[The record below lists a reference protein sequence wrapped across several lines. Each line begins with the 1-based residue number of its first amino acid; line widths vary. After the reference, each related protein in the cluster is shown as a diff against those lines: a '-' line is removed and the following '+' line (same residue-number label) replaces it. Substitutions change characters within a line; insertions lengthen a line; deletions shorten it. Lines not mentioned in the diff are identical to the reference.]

1 MNIEQFKFPGG
12 EVHVRLVD
20 TEDYNTSIP
29 VTISARI
36 RCSDDIMTLLLQ
48 TDALRRAGWK
58 DIDLLMPY
66 VPYARQDRVMVP
78 GEPLSAKVF
87 CDLINTQGYRCVEIW
102 DPHSDVTPALLNNCK
117 VVAQHALLCDM
128 LEDTLDTRSHKT
140 VLVCPD
146 AGARKKILAAGKALG
161 LTNIV
166 YADKKRDVETG
177 RITGTVISDAP
188 EDWPLDADHLIVDDI
203 ADGGATFIELAKV
216 LRERDV
222 TGPISLYVTHGIF
235 SKGFEPFEGLIDNIY
250 MANSWHRKEVLEAVN
265 ARGKVQVTSAWPDES
280 GILF

>member
-1 MNIEQFKFPGG
+1 MNTEQFKFPGG
-12 EVHVRLVD
+12 EVHVRILD
-20 TEDYNTSIP
+20 AEDYNTSIP

-48 TDALRRAGWK
+48 TDALRREGWK
-58 DIDLLMPY
+58 DIDLIMPY

-87 CDLINTQGYRCVEIW
+87 CDIINAQKYRCVEIW

-117 VVAQHALLCDM
+117 VVPQHSLLDDM
-128 LEDTLDTRSHKT
+128 LELLAPKGT

-146 AGARKKILAAGKALG
+146 AGARKKILAAGKALS

-177 RITGTVISDAP
+177 RITGTVISDSP
-188 EDWPLDADHLIVDDI
+188 EDWHLDADHLIVDDI

-216 LRERDV
+216 LREKGV
-222 TGPISLYVTHGIF
+222 TGNVNLYVTHGIF

-250 MANSWHRKEVLEAVN
+250 MANSWHSKEALEAIN
-265 ARGKVQVTSAWPDES
+265 TRGKVRVTSAWPDES

>member
-1 MNIEQFKFPGG
+1 MNTEQFKFPGG

-20 TEDYNTSIP
+20 TEDYSTSIP

-87 CDLINTQGYRCVEIW
+87 CDLINAQKYRCVEIW
-102 DPHSDVTPALLNNCK
+102 DPHSDVTPALLNNCE
-117 VVAQHALLCDM
+117 VVPQHSLLYDM
-128 LEDTLDTRSHKT
+128 LDLLAPKDT

-146 AGARKKILAAGKALG
+146 AGARKKVLAAGKALG

-188 EDWPLDADHLIVDDI
+188 EDWHLDADHLIADDI

-216 LRERDV
+216 LREKGV
-222 TGPISLYVTHGIF
+222 TGNVNLYVTHGIF

>member
-12 EVHVRLVD
+12 EVHIRLGD
-20 TEDYNTSIP
+20 TEDCNKDLP
-29 VTISARI
+29 VTISARL
-36 RCSDDIMTLLLQ
+36 RRSDDIMALRHQ
-48 TDALRRAGWK
+48 TDALRREGWK
-58 DIDLLMPY
+58 DIDLIMPY

-87 CDLINTQGYRCVEIW
+87 CDLVNAQNYRCVEIW
-102 DPHSDVTPALLNNCK
+102 DPHSDVTPALLNNCR
-117 VVAQHALLCDM
+117 VIPQHVLISDM
-128 LEDTLDTRSHKT
+128 LDTLDVST

-146 AGARKKILAAGKALG
+146 AGARKKTLAAGKALG
-161 LTNIV
+161 LKGIV

-188 EDWPLDADHLIVDDI
+188 EDWILHADHLIVDDI

-216 LRERDV
+216 LLEKGV
-222 TGPISLYVTHGIF
+222 TGNINLYVTHGIF
-235 SKGFEPFEGLIDNIY
+235 SKGFEPFEGLIDRIY
-250 MANSWHRKEVLEAVN
+250 VANPWHSKEAIAAANS
-265 ARGKVQVTSAWPDES
+265 RGKVTIIPAWPDES